1 MYRGIQFL
9 LKTYYFH
16 CFQRLYLH
24 ILSSYFYSNNQ
35 CFDLQAD
42 IGAQVLIEDEDNILC
57 EVMRLE
63 IIQESQI
70 DYDIEMKLSQQQFS
84 SQLQHGARRSAG
96 KPEALTRVRFDSDVN
111 DPNTSYFVEDY
122 YAPENEEFSSEQGY
136 GAMYGETEGER
147 RIRDLMV
154 DRGLFGSL
162 TDEEVDT
169 LVIDIN
175 QSANTG
181 RDKQVHGLIYI
192 FGLLLKSVTVITE
205 MLTKT

>member
-1 MYRGIQFL
+1 M
-9 LKTYYFH
+9 
-16 CFQRLYLH
+16 
-24 ILSSYFYSNNQ
+24 
-35 CFDLQAD
+35 QAD

-84 SQLQHGARRSAG
+84 SQLQHGARKSAG
-96 KPEALTRVRFDSDVN
+96 KPETLTRVRFYSDVN

-122 YAPENEEFSSEQGY
+122 YALENDEFGSGLEY
-136 GAMYGETEGER
+136 GGKYGETEGER
-147 RIRDLMV
+147 RLRDLMV

-162 TDEEVDT
+162 TDDEVDT
-169 LVIDIN
+169 LVININ

-181 RDKQVHGLIYI
+181 RDKQVHGLINI
-192 FGLLLKSVTVITE
+192 FVLLLQ
-205 MLTKT
+205 